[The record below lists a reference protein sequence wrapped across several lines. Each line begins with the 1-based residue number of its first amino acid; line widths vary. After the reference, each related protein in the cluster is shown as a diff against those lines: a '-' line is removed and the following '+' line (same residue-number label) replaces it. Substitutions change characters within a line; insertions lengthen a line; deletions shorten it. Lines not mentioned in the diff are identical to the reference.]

1 MVGLQKIYTF
11 ATQFIVY
18 KSQEMNI
25 TRTNVDALNAV
36 VTVEVSKNDYA
47 AKVEKVLAD
56 YRKNASIPGFRKG
69 AVPMSLIQ
77 KQYGKAVLLEE
88 VNKVL
93 QENLNKYLTEEKLD
107 ILGNPLPKVSEDF
120 DWNKEDFS
128 FDFELGLAP
137 EFSVDLS
144 AKNNLTSYKIIA
156 DDKMLNNQIER
167 VQKQYG
173 KLISKDTVEE
183 GDDLKLTFANE
194 ANGINN
200 STSIELD
207 VFKDKKTAKKFI
219 GKKVGDVVELE
230 TKGLFDDDH
239 KLMDYLKVD
248 HDAVHGLDIIVSA
261 TIDGVT
267 NSEKAELNQELFDKL
282 FGEGV
287 VSSVEEVKAKIK
299 EDAEKQFMQQADQKF
314 LNDVTEFLLENTKFD
329 LPSEFLIKWLQNSG
343 EKQLTAAEAKAEFEK
358 SEKGLRYQ
366 LIEGKI
372 MTENQLQIN
381 FEDLK
386 AFTTEL
392 IKKQMAQF
400 GQMNPT
406 QEDIDGIVARVLSN
420 QDEVRR
426 LSEQV
431 MSEKMLNL
439 FKDKVKAKSKE
450 VSYEEFVKEMYG
462 E

>member
-1 MVGLQKIYTF
+1 
-11 ATQFIVY
+11 
-18 KSQEMNI
+18 MNI
-25 TRTNVDALNAV
+25 TKTNVDELNAV
-36 VTVEVSKNDYA
+36 LTVPVSKEDYS
-47 AKVEKVLAD
+47 EKVQKALAD

-93 QENLNKYLTEEKLD
+93 QEKLNNYLVQEKLD
-107 ILGNPLPKVSEDF
+107 ILGNPLPKVSGDF
-120 DWNKEDFS
+120 DWNREDYT

-137 EFSVDLS
+137 QFVVDLT
-144 AKNNLTSYKIIA
+144 AKNKITHFKIVA
-156 DDKMLNNQIER
+156 DDKMLNDQVER
-167 VQKQYG
+167 IQKQYG
-173 KLISKDTVEE
+173 KLISKDTVED
-183 GDDLKLTFANE
+183 GDDLKLTFVNE

-200 STSIELD
+200 TTSLSLD

-219 GKKVGDVVELE
+219 GKKVGDVLE
-230 TKGLFDDDH
+230 VSTKGLFDDDH
-239 KLMDYLKVD
+239 KLMDYLKVE
-248 HDAVHGLDIIVSA
+248 HDLVHGLDVTVSVS
-261 TIDGVT
+261 IDGVT
-267 NSEKAELNQELFDKL
+267 TSEKAELNQELFDKL

-299 EDAEKQFMQQADQKF
+299 EDAEKQFVQQADQKF
-314 LNDVTEFLLENTKFD
+314 LNDVTEFLLESTTFQ

-343 EKQLTAAEAKAEFEK
+343 EKQLTEDEAREEFAK

-372 MTENQLQIN
+372 MAENQLQIT

-386 AFTTEL
+386 AYTSEM

-406 QEDIDGIVARVLSN
+406 QEDIDGIVARVMSN

-431 MSEKMLNL
+431 MSEKMLTL
-439 FKDKVKAKSKE
+439 FKEKVEAKTKE
-450 VSYEEFVKEMYG
+450 VSYEQFVKEMYG

>member
-1 MVGLQKIYTF
+1 
-11 ATQFIVY
+11 
-18 KSQEMNI
+18 MNI
-25 TRTNVDALNAV
+25 TKTNVDELNAV
-36 VTVEVSKNDYA
+36 VTVPVSKEDYS

-93 QENLNKYLTEEKLD
+93 QEKLNNYLVQEKLD
-107 ILGNPLPKVSEDF
+107 ILGNPLPKVSGDF
-120 DWNKEDFS
+120 DWDQEDYS

-137 EFSVDLS
+137 QFTVDLT
-144 AKNNLTSYKIIA
+144 AKNKITHFKIVA
-156 DDKMLNNQIER
+156 DDKMLNDQIER
-167 VQKQYG
+167 IQKQYG
-173 KLISKDTVEE
+173 KLISKDTVDE
-183 GDDLKLTFANE
+183 GDDLKLTFVNE

-200 STSIELD
+200 TTSLTLD

-219 GKKVGDVVELE
+219 GKKVGDVIEIS

-248 HDAVHGLDIIVSA
+248 HDLVHGLDVIVTA
-261 TIDGVT
+261 TIDGIT
-267 NSEKAELNQELFDKL
+267 TSEKAELNQELFDKL

-299 EDAEKQFMQQADQKF
+299 EDAEKQFVQQADQKF
-314 LNDVTEFLLENTKFD
+314 LNDVTEFLLESTSFQ

-343 EKQLTAAEAKAEFEK
+343 EKQLTEDEARAEFVK

-372 MTENQLQIN
+372 MTENQLQIT

-386 AFTTEL
+386 AYTSEL

-406 QEDIDGIVARVLSN
+406 QEDIDGIVARVMSN

-431 MSEKMLNL
+431 MNEKMLHL
-439 FKDKVKAKSKE
+439 FKEKVKAKTKE
-450 VSYEEFVKEMYG
+450 VTYEQFVKEMYG